1 MRLEIK
7 TRVNGDVIEVET
19 TLLEGPADLVEY
31 GTAVSALGLEV
42 VKHMIKFGGWSK
54 AEAIEKATSAFATSL
69 LEVLEGEAAEQPAQ
83 ESE

>member
-7 TRVNGDVIEVET
+7 TRVNGDVTEVET
-19 TLLEGPADLVEY
+19 TLLEGPADLVGY
-31 GTAVSALGLEV
+31 GTAASALGLAV

-54 AEAIEKATSAFATSL
+54 AEAIETVKNAFGTSIL
-69 LEVLEGEAAEQPAQ
+69 DMLEGEAAEQPAQ